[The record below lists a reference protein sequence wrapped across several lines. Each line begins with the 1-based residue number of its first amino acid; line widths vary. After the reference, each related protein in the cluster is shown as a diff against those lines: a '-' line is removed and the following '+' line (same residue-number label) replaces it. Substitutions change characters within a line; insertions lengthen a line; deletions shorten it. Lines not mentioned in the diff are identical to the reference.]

1 MQIIFVFVCLSF
13 TQGNHHDFIF
23 AKEESVK
30 KKKTGYSCFQTVVLL
45 TTGTLTSM
53 YKKLRNTPLN

>member
-30 KKKTGYSCFQTVVLL
+30 KRRQVTSVFTGC
-45 TTGTLTSM
+45 GTPHGGYTDINVE
-53 YKKLRNTPLN
+53 KN